1 MNVSLTDE
9 LEKWIETRVSAG
21 LYRSSSEV
29 VREALRLLREHEELK
44 ELQREELRRS
54 IKVGID
60 DLDAG
65 RSRPLDAAALDQIK
79 AAGRSRLKQAK

>member
-9 LEKWIETRVSAG
+9 LENWIEGRVTAG

-29 VREALRLLREHEELK
+29 VREAVRLLREQEEFK
-44 ELQREELRRS
+44 ELQRDELRKAIRAG
-54 IKVGID
+54 VE

-65 RSRPLDAAALDQIK
+65 RSRPLDNATGQRIK
-79 AAGRSRLKQAK
+79 AAGRARAKKTE

>member
-44 ELQREELRRS
+44 ELQREELRRG